1 MSIVIF
7 VSGIETIKKPLSL
20 RHNFFIPKK
29 QTNQPIFIFIPTPN
43 YMATL
48 TNKDKRIKQLEN
60 DLKQER
66 EIIDTL
72 KKRITTLEKRKR
84 N

>member
-1 MSIVIF
+1 
-7 VSGIETIKKPLSL
+7 
-20 RHNFFIPKK
+20 
-29 QTNQPIFIFIPTPN
+29 
-43 YMATL
+43 MATL

-60 DLKQER
+60 DLKQEK

>member
-1 MSIVIF
+1 
-7 VSGIETIKKPLSL
+7 
-20 RHNFFIPKK
+20 
-29 QTNQPIFIFIPTPN
+29 
-43 YMATL
+43 MATL

-66 EIIDTL
+66 KIIDTL